1 MKRVFFVTFC
11 ILALCNLLLLNTGT
25 VNAATASGYERTDW
39 PTVTIPTIDGQWND
53 IAEWNDTDYTTIGSA
68 VAFGSTWDTVGSSN
82 YTRWIIEFFNDT
94 TDDDGDYWEICLEA
108 TNSGG
113 ADIASG
119 GVECYRIY
127 IEGHDTL
134 TVYQGSLG
142 GWAVIPGSIEGIN
155 WDNTL
160 SASPNGTTPHWI
172 LEIEIMK
179 KGATFTPLSA
189 TYGVRVAV
197 YDESNDTLLVW
208 PPGAYYDIPNHWA
221 TNTSSAE
228 YWVPEPF
235 SIIVVV
241 LLSSAAVAV
250 SFYCL
255 RRHPKT
261 EGYNSKKLK

>member
-1 MKRVFFVTFC
+1 VKRVRFVAFC
-11 ILALCNLLLLNTGT
+11 ILALCSLLLVNTGT
-25 VNAATASGYERTDW
+25 VNAATVSGYERTDW
-39 PTVTIPTIDGQWND
+39 MTATLPTIDGQWND
-53 IAEWNDTDYTTIGSA
+53 IAEWNDTDYTVVDDA
-68 VAFGSTWDTVGSSN
+68 LAFGSTWDTVGSSN

-94 TDDDGDYWEICLEA
+94 TDDDGDYWDICLDSINKGGIDLA
-108 TNSGG
+108 PGSG
-113 ADIASG
+113 
-119 GVECYRIY
+119 EYYRIR

-134 TVYQGSLG
+134 TVYEGSLG
-142 GWAVIPGSIEGIN
+142 GWSVIPGSVEGIN
-155 WDNTL
+155 WANTL

-172 LEIEIMK
+172 LEIEILK
-179 KGATFTPLSA
+179 KGATYTPLTD

-208 PPGAYYDIPNHWA
+208 PPDAANNNPNQWA

-228 YWVPEPF
+228 YWIPEPF

-261 EGYNSKKLK
+261 EGHNSKKLK